1 MDVGL
6 RQQHGS
12 AEPTYARGRIAAA
25 GDANERLHHPSV
37 PQTGC
42 LAVLAFGGRLPDMT
56 MPRVIALA
64 AVMIFVGFGVGYA
77 VTAPRHPGA
86 HSVDVG
92 FLQDMRFHH
101 DQAVGMALILL
112 EKPTDGANL
121 NLRVIAQEI
130 LLDQQ
135 LESGTM
141 VAILGSWGQDSAR
154 DEDVPAMQWMG
165 LPVPQDQMTG
175 IATPAQIVQLKVATG
190 AAADKMF
197 AELMTAHH
205 EGGIHMALYAEE
217 HASTAGARRLAHS
230 MVVNEQSDIEELAR
244 LAPAG

>member
-1 MDVGL
+1 
-6 RQQHGS
+6 
-12 AEPTYARGRIAAA
+12 
-25 GDANERLHHPSV
+25 
-37 PQTGC
+37 
-42 LAVLAFGGRLPDMT
+42 MT

-135 LESGTM
+135 LESGMM
-141 VAILGSWGQDSAR
+141 VDILGSWGRESAR
-154 DEDVPAMQWMG
+154 DEETPAMQWMG
-165 LPVPQDQMTG
+165 MSVPQDQMLG
-175 IATPAQIVQLKVATG
+175 IADTVFVA
-190 AAADKMF
+190 
-197 AELMTAHH
+197 LMTAHH
-205 EGGIHMALYAEE
+205 DGGIHMAQYAEE
-217 HASTAGARRLAHS
+217 HVSSGGVRRLAHS
-230 MVVNEQSDIEELAR
+230 MVVNEQRDIEELGR